1 MHVAVAHKA
10 TVVKSMY
17 KESQQSVIVAIQFAT
32 MHQKAFAIGCDWFR
46 SATNQVGG
54 RGELRLISI
63 CDWPSGGTWKPR
75 PVAEITLNGICNR
88 FRFATAPE
96 WRADLLLLYLTP
108 LNNSLSYTPQ
118 PSPPRRCYHHHHYHY
133 HHHPNS
139 PCLSIT
145 AQPTD
150 N

>member
-54 RGELRLISI
+54 RGELRPVARITQNMI
-63 CDWPSGGTWKPR
+63 CDS
-75 PVAEITLNGICNR
+75 
-88 FRFATAPE
+88 FQFATGQVEGLGNRDQSQKLP
-96 WRADLLLLYLTP
+96 
-108 LNNSLSYTPQ
+108 
-118 PSPPRRCYHHHHYHY
+118 
-133 HHHPNS
+133 
-139 PCLSIT
+139 
-145 AQPTD
+145 
-150 N
+150 